1 MAKIS
6 APHWL
11 CHMQRPYL
19 ALAAESTCRHAKH
32 AQHGSAESWACSWC
46 ADAFGMLRTAHG
58 LRDSGLLPKHTGLWA
73 VENPLIN
80 SPARLK
86 QKIDAGAEVILTQP
100 PLLWPVFEQWME
112 GVARA
117 NLAAQ
122 TQLVIGVPMLTS
134 ASSLRFWL
142 ALCGASNL
150 PGAASLLDKFDGH
163 DSESRDA
170 QKAFY
175 QHWTAELISKVTA
188 LPGVAGLHIMPVTAA
203 GRAQALQLIEHNQ
216 LGSEGS
222 AEKSRGADRNL

>member
-1 MAKIS
+1 MLPTACRHVPPCACLLATGHALSIIYQTCACSDSRGKALLDRMAKIS

-86 QKIDAGAEVILTQP
+86 QKVMPGCLLQTLHDHVLCCTCSWDACIQ
-100 PLLWPVFEQWME
+100 
-112 GVARA
+112 
-117 NLAAQ
+117 
-122 TQLVIGVPMLTS
+122 
-134 ASSLRFWL
+134 
-142 ALCGASNL
+142 
-150 PGAASLLDKFDGH
+150 
-163 DSESRDA
+163 
-170 QKAFY
+170 
-175 QHWTAELISKVTA
+175 AELVTSQLQCSSA
-188 LPGVAGLHIMPVTAA
+188 D
-203 GRAQALQLIEHNQ
+203 GRALACKQAPPCMPEIACL
-216 LGSEGS
+216 
-222 AEKSRGADRNL
+222 AP